1 MIYLGKPHRAHY
13 KGSSIWNPIIEK
25 MERRLSG
32 WKYLYMLKG
41 GWLNLLKRTLS
52 SLPTYFL
59 SMFTIPQVVVARL
72 ERIKRNFLWGAFED
86 VFKYLLV
93 AWNKVC
99 LLVEVGR
106 LGIWRFGL
114 FNQALL
120 GKWLW
125 CFGKESNRLWHHV
138 IATKYGLAK
147 GGWCAR
153 GVRGIHRCGMW
164 KSIREGAESFSEQI
178 VYNLGRVIVLD
189 SSMILGMGILLLRIF
204 FHICWLVLFLKKL
217 GFLTW

>member
-1 MIYLGKPHRAHY
+1 M
-13 KGSSIWNPIIEK
+13 
-25 MERRLSG
+25 
-32 WKYLYMLKG
+32 
-41 GWLNLLKRTLS
+41 LKRTLS

-86 VFKYLLV
+86 VFNYLLV

-114 FNQALL
+114 SNQALL

-125 CFGKESNRLWHHV
+125 CFGKESNKLWHQV

-147 GGWCAR
+147 GG
-153 GVRGIHRCGMW
+153 
-164 KSIREGAESFSEQI
+164 
-178 VYNLGRVIVLD
+178 
-189 SSMILGMGILLLRIF
+189 
-204 FHICWLVLFLKKL
+204 
-217 GFLTW
+217 